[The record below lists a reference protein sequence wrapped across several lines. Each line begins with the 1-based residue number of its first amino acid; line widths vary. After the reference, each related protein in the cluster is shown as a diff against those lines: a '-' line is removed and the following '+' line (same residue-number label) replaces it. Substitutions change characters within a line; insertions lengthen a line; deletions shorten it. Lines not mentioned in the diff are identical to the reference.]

1 MTDLLRPS
9 RTAPSSQRARDRSE
23 EKAADLP
30 KSLAYGAA
38 LAGVGS
44 PAVALLVLWAVGLVG
59 WFASDG
65 GSHGTTRSVLRVAA
79 DGWLLAHGA
88 HLTVGPAVV
97 TASPLGLT
105 LACAYLTYRFA
116 VKAGRVCDAGDL
128 RTVGWATVVLG
139 GVYGVVAMLV
149 AILAAVD
156 GAQPGFALALVG
168 GAFVGGVSGGIG
180 LVRGAGLLGELRSR
194 VPMPALGAAYTAL
207 TTLAIFVA
215 VGAVLTAVSLTLH
228 EGAAARV
235 ADTLKLDLVGGVFS
249 VLLVAVLAPNFS
261 LLATTYLLGP
271 GFAVGVGTVVS
282 PSAVSVGPVPAVP
295 ALAALPSDGWAPGW
309 TVAFLAVP
317 VLVAVTGAWL
327 AGRTI
332 PTSSY
337 QSAAVRGLCGG
348 LAATVLLAIA
358 VSFAGGSIGP
368 DRMSDL
374 GTGGFTVLLA
384 AVRSLVPGALAGA
397 LIATWRARRGDV
409 PDAEHALATESV
421 MLTTTVPRPRTPHRG
436 TQRETQRRP
445 PPQTSDLSGEDTVA
459 LRLPPPR

>member
-9 RTAPSSQRARDRSE
+9 RTPAGSASRSGAE
-23 EKAADLP
+23 ERPDTSAEKAADLP
-30 KSLAYGAA
+30 KPLAYGAA
-38 LAGVGS
+38 LVGIGS

-105 LACAYLTYRFA
+105 LACAYLTYRFGA
-116 VKAGRVCDAGDL
+116 KAASVCDADDL

-139 GVYGVVAMLV
+139 GVYGVTAMLV
-149 AILAAVD
+149 AILASSAA
-156 GAQPGFALALVG
+156 AQPGFALALVG
-168 GAFVGGVSGGIG
+168 GAVVGGVSGGLG

-194 VPMPALGAAYTAL
+194 IPMPALGAGYTAL
-207 TTLAIFVA
+207 VTLGILVA
-215 VGAVLTAVSLTLH
+215 AGAFLTSVSLALHQGAASRVTDTLDLDVVGAAL
-228 EGAAARV
+228 
-235 ADTLKLDLVGGVFS
+235 S
-249 VLLVAVLAPNFS
+249 VLLVAVLTPNFA
-261 LLATTYLLGP
+261 LMATSYLLGP

-282 PSAVSVGPVPAVP
+282 PSAVSLGPVPAVP
-295 ALAALPSDGWAPGW
+295 ALAALPPDGWAPGW

-317 VLVAVTGAWL
+317 VVTAGAGGWW
-327 AGRTI
+327 AGRTV

-337 QSAAVRGLCGG
+337 QSAALRGLCGG
-348 LAATVLLAIA
+348 LAAAVLLAIA

-374 GTGGFTVLLA
+374 GAGWFTVLLA
-384 AVRSLVPGALAGA
+384 GTRSLVPGALAGA
-397 LIATWRARRGDV
+397 LIATWLTRRAGV
-409 PDAEHALATESV
+409 PDAEHLPATEPV
-421 MLTTTVPRPRTPHRG
+421 TLTTTVPRPWAAQPR
-436 TQRETQRRP
+436 
-445 PPQTSDLSGEDTVA
+445 TSDLSGEDTVA
-459 LRLPPPR
+459 LRLPRGR